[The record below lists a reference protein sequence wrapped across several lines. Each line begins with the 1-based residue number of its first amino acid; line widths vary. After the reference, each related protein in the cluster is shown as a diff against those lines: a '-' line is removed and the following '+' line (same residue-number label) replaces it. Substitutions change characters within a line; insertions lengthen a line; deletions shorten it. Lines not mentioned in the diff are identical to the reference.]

1 MKIKSIDSYMSKDG
15 QTRWRVHFEGDD
27 KPLIMGSQ
35 PSYKEGDEIPQ
46 EKLKLVSK
54 GDRQYY
60 LILTPQEKP
69 KPARVKEPTPRKYGK
84 SPEELEQSARTM
96 ALSYSKDLA
105 VAGKIPVEDILSQ
118 ADRFLE
124 WIKK

>member
-1 MKIKSIDSYMSKDG
+1 MKVKAIDTYTGKDN

-35 PSYKEGDEIPQ
+35 PSFKEGDEIPQ
-46 EKLKLVSK
+46 DKLKLASK

-60 LILTPQEKP
+60 VIPQEKP
-69 KPARVKEPTPRKYGK
+69 KPAWVKESTPRKFGK
-84 SPEELEQSARTM
+84 SKEELEQSARTM
-96 ALSYSKDLA
+96 CLSYAKDLA
-105 VAGKIPVEDILSQ
+105 VAGKIPVENILSQ
-118 ADRFLE
+118 ADKFLE

>member
-1 MKIKSIDSYMSKDG
+1 MKVKSIDTYQGKDN

-35 PSYKEGDEIPQ
+35 PSAKIGDDIPQ
-46 EKLKLVSK
+46 EKLKLASK
-54 GDRQYY
+54 GERQYY
-60 LILTPQEKP
+60 VWLKDTPK
-69 KPARVKEPTPRKYGK
+69 KTYGK
-84 SPEELEQSARTM
+84 SQEELNQSARTM

-105 VAGKIPVEDILSQ
+105 VAGKIEVTKILEQ
-118 ADRFLE
+118 ADKFLD

>member
-1 MKIKSIDSYMSKDG
+1 MKVKSIDTYQGKDN

-35 PSYKEGDEIPQ
+35 PLFKVGDDIPQ
-46 EKLKLVSK
+46 EKLKLASK
-54 GDRQYY
+54 GGRQYY
-60 LILTPQEKP
+60 IWAKETPK
-69 KPARVKEPTPRKYGK
+69 RYGK
-84 SPEELEQSARTM
+84 SQEELDQSARTM

-105 VAGKIPVEDILSQ
+105 VSGKIEVERILEQ
-118 ADRFLE
+118 ANKFVD